1 MLSVMGN
8 CLYPQ
13 RDMEQKI
20 EELEISLADSER
32 ELMNIAARLREI
44 EAQNLALVKD
54 SARLRVENRKFVT
67 YLLG

>member
-1 MLSVMGN
+1 
-8 CLYPQ
+8 
-13 RDMEQKI
+13 MERKI
-20 EELEISLADSER
+20 EELEISVVDSER
-32 ELMNIAARLREI
+32 ELMNMEARLREI